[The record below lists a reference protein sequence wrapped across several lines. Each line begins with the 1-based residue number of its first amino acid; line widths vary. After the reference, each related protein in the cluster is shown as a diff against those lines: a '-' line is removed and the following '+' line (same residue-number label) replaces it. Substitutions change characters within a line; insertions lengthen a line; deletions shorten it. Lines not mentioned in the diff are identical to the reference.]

1 MKQPYNTT
9 IYNTALYMRLS
20 RDDESYGD
28 SVSIETQ
35 RTILQQYAREQGLHV
50 VGEYVDDGWS
60 GTNFERPSFQ
70 RMMDDVE
77 AGKVNCIV
85 TKDLSRFGREHVMMD
100 YYLEFLFP
108 EKRVRYI
115 AVAENEDTE
124 KGLSDFV
131 PFKNLFNEWFA
142 KDTSRKVKTAF
153 KAKFAAGQRI
163 SAYAPLGYKKHP
175 EIKNK
180 LIIDEETRWIVEKIF
195 DLAIHGKGAASIT
208 RILIAEKVPTPGF
221 INFQRDGTFANI
233 YAGAPEEKGYA
244 WTIAQVKSIMKDE
257 TYIGHTIHYRETNIS
272 FKNKRRIRKP
282 QSEWVRVENTQEPII
297 SEQVFR
303 QVQEQI
309 ASRRRKQQDG
319 TTQIFAGLLKCAD
332 CGWAMSFGT
341 NKQNTKPYSY
351 FNCTSY
357 RQFGKKHATCTAHYI
372 RYDTLYTYVHARLMY
387 WWQQAQADEAKLTE
401 RILKAGDRENDAQTK
416 ARTASLTRA
425 EKRKEELDRL
435 FSKLYEDWASERITE
450 YNFNTLSKKYQT
462 EQEELLVKIDK
473 LTAELSAEQQSVIDA
488 EKWIASIKK
497 CARPTELTADL
508 LNSLIEKIV
517 IHEGKDSQNGMKAQP
532 IEIYYRFIGKI
543 D

>member
-309 ASRRRKQQDG
+309 ASRRRERKNA
-319 TTQIFAGLLKCAD
+319 TTQIFSGLIKWAD
-332 CGWAMSFGT
+332 
-341 NKQNTKPYSY
+341 
-351 FNCTSY
+351 
-357 RQFGKKHATCTAHYI
+357 
-372 RYDTLYTYVHARLMY
+372 
-387 WWQQAQADEAKLTE
+387 
-401 RILKAGDRENDAQTK
+401 
-416 ARTASLTRA
+416 
-425 EKRKEELDRL
+425 
-435 FSKLYEDWASERITE
+435 
-450 YNFNTLSKKYQT
+450 
-462 EQEELLVKIDK
+462 
-473 LTAELSAEQQSVIDA
+473 
-488 EKWIASIKK
+488 
-497 CARPTELTADL
+497 
-508 LNSLIEKIV
+508 
-517 IHEGKDSQNGMKAQP
+517 
-532 IEIYYRFIGKI
+532 
-543 D
+543 

>member
-20 RDDESYGD
+20 RDDENYGD

-35 RTILQQYAREQGLHV
+35 RTILQQYAKEQGLHV

-60 GTNFERPSFQ
+60 GTNFERPDFQ

-142 KDTSRKVKTAF
+142 KDTSRKVKAAF
-153 KAKFAAGQRI
+153 KAKFATGQRI
-163 SAYAPLGYKKHP
+163 GAYAPIGYRKHP

-195 DLAIHGKGAASIT
+195 DLAIHGRGAASIT
-208 RILIAEKVPTPGF
+208 RILIMEKVPTPGF

-233 YAGAPEEKGYA
+233 YAGAPEEKSYA

-309 ASRRRKQQDG
+309 ANRRRKCKMVRRRFFRIG
-319 TTQIFAGLLKCAD
+319 KMCGL
-332 CGWAMSFGT
+332 
-341 NKQNTKPYSY
+341 
-351 FNCTSY
+351 
-357 RQFGKKHATCTAHYI
+357 
-372 RYDTLYTYVHARLMY
+372 RLVAVL
-387 WWQQAQADEAKLTE
+387 W
-401 RILKAGDRENDAQTK
+401 G
-416 ARTASLTRA
+416 
-425 EKRKEELDRL
+425 
-435 FSKLYEDWASERITE
+435 
-450 YNFNTLSKKYQT
+450 
-462 EQEELLVKIDK
+462 EQ
-473 LTAELSAEQQSVIDA
+473 AEQQA
-488 EKWIASIKK
+488 L
-497 CARPTELTADL
+497 RPL
-508 LNSLIEKIV
+508 SL
-517 IHEGKDSQNGMKAQP
+517 
-532 IEIYYRFIGKI
+532 
-543 D
+543 

>member
-9 IYNTALYMRLS
+9 IYNTALYLRLS
-20 RDDESYGD
+20 RDDETYGD

-35 RTILQQYAREQGLHV
+35 RTILQQYAKEQGLHV

-60 GTNFERPSFQ
+60 GTNFERPDFQ
-70 RMMDDVE
+70 RMMDDME

-163 SAYAPLGYKKHP
+163 SAYAPIGYRKHP

-180 LIIDEETRWIVEKIF
+180 LVIDEETRWIVEKIF
-195 DLAIHGKGAASIT
+195 DLAFHGRGAASIT
-208 RILIAEKVPTPGF
+208 KILIAEKVPTPGF

-233 YAGAPEEKGYA
+233 YVGAPEEKSYA

-257 TYIGHTIHYRETNIS
+257 TYIGHTVHYRETNIS

-282 QSEWVRVENTQEPII
+282 QSEWVRVENTQEAII
-297 SEQVFR
+297 SEPVFR

-309 ASRRRKQQDG
+309 ASRRRNAKTARHRFLQD
-319 TTQIFAGLLKCAD
+319 
-332 CGWAMSFGT
+332 
-341 NKQNTKPYSY
+341 
-351 FNCTSY
+351 
-357 RQFGKKHATCTAHYI
+357 
-372 RYDTLYTYVHARLMY
+372 
-387 WWQQAQADEAKLTE
+387 
-401 RILKAGDRENDAQTK
+401 
-416 ARTASLTRA
+416 
-425 EKRKEELDRL
+425 
-435 FSKLYEDWASERITE
+435 
-450 YNFNTLSKKYQT
+450 
-462 EQEELLVKIDK
+462 
-473 LTAELSAEQQSVIDA
+473 
-488 EKWIASIKK
+488 
-497 CARPTELTADL
+497 
-508 LNSLIEKIV
+508 
-517 IHEGKDSQNGMKAQP
+517 
-532 IEIYYRFIGKI
+532 
-543 D
+543 